1 MRQGNPSPPSTNYD
15 CLFKIPNLFLI
26 MEAEISTSV
35 PERALYYVN
44 GSIPSWR
51 VMLLLRELGVDAS
64 LRRLR
69 VMVTPKETQSPEFL
83 AINPKGGTPTLVEND
98 GTVLTEHW

>member
-1 MRQGNPSPPSTNYD
+1 M
-15 CLFKIPNLFLI
+15 
-26 MEAEISTSV
+26 
-35 PERALYYVN
+35 LYYVN

-51 VMLLLRELGVDAS
+51 VMLLMRELGVDAT

-83 AINPKGGTPTLVEND
+83 AINPKGGTPTLVDID
-98 GTVLTEHW
+98 GAVLTEHW